1 MSRPPD
7 QTTGGKSSKILPFR
21 QWKYPP
27 AERDCPLLPP
37 ELLEKHLASCS
48 VETWC
53 EVKESTFAGTKLK
66 LLTTLRSWR
75 KYTETPATKPSES
88 STSKTDE

>member
-7 QTTGGKSSKILPFR
+7 QTTGGKSSKILPFPQR
-21 QWKYPP
+21 TPVSW
-27 AERDCPLLPP
+27 DCPLLPP